1 MSIAEK
7 ITQYRKKR
15 GLAQETLG
23 EALGVTG
30 QAISKWEVG
39 STMPDLSLLPRLCEL
54 LDVPPDVLLEIPR
67 ETQIRYLKKNLSAYI
82 SDVPEHRGRETT
94 SLLLDMVGTTIGN
107 EGYNYDGNNL
117 RMGEDSI
124 RLRLQRAYA
133 DPEHRDDRHDEVA
146 FLTNGD
152 KIQSDYLSVLPSSL
166 GAFLDL
172 FRSDCTFA
180 ILRET
185 KVQNAVTA
193 TELEEKTGIPP
204 EELRS
209 ALLNL
214 LEMGILAV
222 RVDRTGKRG
231 YTRDT
236 GFAAVMMVLAAADAC
251 ACIGSPGINAVWLM

>member
-15 GLAQETLG
+15 GLTQETLG

-166 GAFLDL
+166 GVFLDL
-172 FRSDCTFA
+172 FRSDNTFA

-185 KVQNAVTA
+185 KVQSAVTIA
-193 TELEEKTGIPP
+193 ELEEKTSIPS
-204 EELRS
+204 EELHS
-209 ALLNL
+209 ILLNL

-222 RVDRTGKRG
+222 RVDRAGKRG
-231 YTRDT
+231 YMRDA

-251 ACIGSPGINAVWLM
+251 ACIGGPGINAVWLM